1 LLARHPGLP
10 VFAPEILPG
19 FERASVALPCS
30 VRLAT
35 LAAAGTGVVQR
46 ENLEPIY
53 LREPHITQPKA
64 ERLG

>member
-1 LLARHPGLP
+1 
-10 VFAPEILPG
+10 
-19 FERASVALPCS
+19 